1 MFDQNLAHAA
11 VDRLSVRCQKHAK
24 SDSQMSA
31 FKPWHR
37 ATLIVVLAGLAVAL
51 MAWIA
56 RTDPAIN
63 YLPRHRD
70 AEWIVFPTA
79 VDARAHGNASLD
91 ATFRREFALPH
102 KPAAARL
109 RVRALRRA
117 EVKVNGVSVQLPQN
131 PNWKNVSEVAI
142 EEQSHEGAN
151 IVEVR
156 VFNHNGPPA
165 LWLVLNT
172 DQLIVRTDENWK
184 ASFAGSSWRDA
195 ALASAAKT
203 PGLGNPVAGGE
214 RTLDAA
220 KKMWPLWIL
229 LIGIACGGIILWR
242 ANLKQ
247 FMSPSLERVALLL
260 ISAMWLF
267 LFWNNTRLL
276 PFHVGF
282 DSMEHLKYINY
293 IQQHWSL
300 PLPTEGFEMYHPP
313 LYFFIA
319 ASILSFCKLSITDPA
334 SVAVL
339 RALGAVFGIAQCVLV
354 FLTLRLLLPV
364 RAALVGL
371 MLAAFLPMHLYIAH
385 YVTNEVLTAALAT
398 LTVYLCL
405 RLLKN
410 ETPRAA
416 QFVFVGLALGA
427 TMLTKATG
435 LVLLPIIIA
444 AICAKRVHTRAP
456 FAISLRNLGLLI
468 ASCLVVCGWY
478 YARIWLTFGT
488 PLLGNWDVISGFNW
502 WQDPGYHTAADYL
515 RFGRS
520 LVTPLFSGFA
530 GFADGMYSTLWGD
543 GLLGG
548 ASSVN
553 IPWNLGPMVAGYL
566 WALVPAVLILIGA
579 AVAGVRFFRKPSSEL
594 FVLLALSVVVALGL
608 GFMSLK
614 VPSYAQAKAFYG
626 LSALTSLC
634 FFGALGWETV
644 TNKWTHFQF
653 IIDALMVVWALN
665 SLATFIIIPSA
676 PQHLYA
682 VKILGQQ
689 GKIEQAATEAAKAIE
704 ADPSNASA
712 HGYRAL
718 SLSELGDDAEAVKE
732 AERAVQLVPT
742 DSTAHVN
749 LAIAAKRTDME
760 RTIAEARHAID
771 LGPENFSAYQLLM
784 KCLLESGRYQEAAA
798 LGPEWLAVSPFDA
811 AAHSSVAVATAKTGD
826 LVTAARQ
833 LGYVMMLGGNGEEAL
848 AQLHQIV
855 LSLAKAPDGLQRL
868 RDIATNAPDSPRML
882 DELAWLLATY
892 PDSNARDGAEAV
904 RLAERA
910 CALSERRV
918 PALLATLAAAY
929 AEAGDFPRAVAVG
942 EEALSEARSL
952 SDTDGIKLSENIL
965 ASVRANVPYR
975 HEPEQ

>member
-11 VDRLSVRCQKHAK
+11 GNRLSVRCQKHAK

-31 FKPWHR
+31 LKPWHQ

-51 MAWIA
+51 LAWIA

-70 AEWIVFPTA
+70 ADWIVFPTA
-79 VDARAHGNASLD
+79 VDARAHGYASLD
-91 ATFRREFALPH
+91 ATFRREFILSD

-109 RVRALRRA
+109 RLRALRRA
-117 EVKVNGVSVQLPQN
+117 EVKVNGVSIQLPQN
-131 PNWKNVSEVAI
+131 RNWKNVSEAAI
-142 EEQSHEGAN
+142 AAQLHEGAN

-165 LWLVLNT
+165 LWLVLST
-172 DQLIVRTDENWK
+172 DQLNVRTDENWEV
-184 ASFAGSSWRDA
+184 SFAGSSWRNA

-203 PGLGNPVAGGE
+203 PGRGNPVADGE
-214 RTLDAA
+214 CTFDAA
-220 KKMWPLWIL
+220 KKIWPLWIL
-229 LIGIACGGIILWR
+229 MIGIACGGVVLWR
-242 ANLKQ
+242 ASLKQ
-247 FMSPSLERVALLL
+247 FRSRSLERIVLLL

-276 PFHVGF
+276 PFHAGF
-282 DSMEHLKYINY
+282 DSKEHLKYIDY

-300 PLPTEGFEMYHPP
+300 PSPTQGWEMYQPP
-313 LYFFIA
+313 LYYFIA
-319 ASILSFCKLSITDPA
+319 ASTLSFCKLSINDPG
-334 SVAVL
+334 SVVVL
-339 RALGAVFGIAQCVLV
+339 RALGAFFGIAQCALL

-364 RAALVGL
+364 RTALPGL
-371 MLAAFLPMHLYIAH
+371 LLAAFLPMHLYLMH
-385 YVTNEVLTAALAT
+385 YVTNELLSATLAT

-405 RLLKN
+405 RLLRN

-435 LVLLPIIIA
+435 ILLLPIVIA

-456 FAISLRNLGLLI
+456 FAIWLRSLGLLI
-468 ASCLVVCGWY
+468 ATCLAVCGWY
-478 YARIWLTFGT
+478 YARIWLKFGT
-488 PLLGNWDVISGFNW
+488 PLLGNWDVISGFTW

-520 LVTPLFSGFA
+520 LITPLFSGFA
-530 GFADGMYSTLWGD
+530 GFADGIYSTLWGD
-543 GLLGG
+543 GLSGG

-553 IPWNLGPMVAGYL
+553 VPWNLSPMTAGYL

-579 AVAGVRFFRKPSSEL
+579 GVTGVRFLRKPSAEL
-594 FVLLALSVVVALGL
+594 FLLLALSVVVALGL
-608 GFMSLK
+608 SFMTLK

-634 FFGALGWETV
+634 FFGAVGWETV
-644 TNKWTHFQF
+644 TNSWTRFRF
-653 IIDALMVVWALN
+653 IIDALLVVWALN
-665 SLATFIIIPSA
+665 SLATFCIIPSA

-689 GKIEQAATEAAKAIE
+689 GKIEQAATEATKAVE
-704 ADPSNASA
+704 ADPSNAAA

-718 SLSELGDDAEAVKE
+718 SLSELNDDAEAVNE
-732 AERAVQLVPT
+732 GERAVELAPM
-742 DSTAHVN
+742 DSAAHLN
-749 LAIAAKRTDME
+749 LAIAAKRTDTE
-760 RTIAEARHAID
+760 RAMAEARRAIE
-771 LGPENFSAYQLLM
+771 LGPENFQASQLLM
-784 KCLLESGRYQEAAA
+784 KCLLESGRYNEAAA
-798 LGPEWLAVSPFDA
+798 FGPEWLAVSPFDA
-811 AAHSSVAVATAKTGD
+811 AAHSSVAVAMAQTGD

-833 LGYVMMLGGNGEEAL
+833 LGYVMMLRPNAEEAL
-848 AQLHQIV
+848 GQLHQIV
-855 LSLAKAPDGLQRL
+855 SSLAKAPDGLQRL
-868 RDIATNAPDSPRML
+868 RDIMANAPDSPRML

-910 CALSERRV
+910 CTLTDRRV

-929 AEAGDFPRAVAVG
+929 AETGDFPRAVAAG

-952 SDTDGIKLSENIL
+952 GDTDGIKLSENIL

>member
-1 MFDQNLAHAA
+1 MFDQKLAYTAG
-11 VDRLSVRCQKHAK
+11 DQPSVRCQKRAK

-31 FKPWHR
+31 LKPWHR

-51 MAWIA
+51 LAWVA

-63 YLPRHRD
+63 YLSRHRD

-79 VDARAHGNASLD
+79 VDARAHNSASLD
-91 ATFRREFALPH
+91 ATFRREFVLP
-102 KPAAARL
+102 KSATARL
-109 RVRALRRA
+109 RLRALRRA
-117 EVKVNGVSVQLPQN
+117 EVKVNGVSIQLPQN
-131 PNWKNVSEVAI
+131 RNWKNVLEI
-142 EEQSHEGAN
+142 NIGEQLRQGPN

-165 LWLVLNT
+165 LWLVLST
-172 DQLIVRTDENWK
+172 DQLNVRTDENWE
-184 ASFAGSSWRDA
+184 ASFTGSSWRHA

-203 PGLGNPVAGGE
+203 PGPGNPVADGE
-214 RTLDAA
+214 CTFDAA
-220 KKMWPLWIL
+220 KKIWPLWVL
-229 LIGIACGGIILWR
+229 LIGVACGCVILWS
-242 ANLKQ
+242 AGLKRFKPQ
-247 FMSPSLERVALLL
+247 SIERVVLLL

-282 DSMEHLKYINY
+282 DSMEHLKYIDY

-300 PLPTEGFEMYHPP
+300 PSPTEGFEMYHPP

-385 YVTNEVLTAALAT
+385 YVTNEVLTATLAT

-410 ETPRAA
+410 ETPRVA
-416 QFVFVGLALGA
+416 QCVFVGLALGA

-435 LVLLPIIIA
+435 LVLVPIIIA
-444 AICAKRVHTRAP
+444 AICAKHVQTGAP
-456 FAISLRNLGLLI
+456 CAISLRNLGLLI
-468 ASCLVVCGWY
+468 ASCLAVCGWY
-478 YARIWLTFGT
+478 YAHIWLKFGT

-553 IPWNLGPMVAGYL
+553 APWNLGPMLAGYL
-566 WALVPAVLILIGA
+566 WALVPAVLIVIGA
-579 AVAGVRFFRKPSSEL
+579 GVAGVRFLRKPSAEL

-626 LSALTSLC
+626 LSALSSLC
-634 FFGALGWETV
+634 FLGAVGWETV
-644 TNKWTHFQF
+644 TNKWKHFRF
-653 IIDALMVVWALN
+653 VIGTLLAVWALN
-665 SLATFIIIPSA
+665 SLATFFIIPSA

-682 VKILGQQ
+682 VKILGQE

-718 SLSELGDDAEAVKE
+718 SFSELGDDAEAVKE
-732 AERAVQLVPT
+732 AERAVQLAPT
-742 DSTAHVN
+742 DSTAYLN

-760 RTIAEARHAID
+760 RAVAEARRAID

-784 KCLLESGRYQEAAA
+784 KCFLESGHYQEAAA
-798 LGPEWLAVSPFDA
+798 FGPEWLTVSPFDA
-811 AAHSSVAVATAKTGD
+811 AAHSSVALATAHTGD
-826 LVTAARQ
+826 LITAARQ
-833 LGYVMMLGGNGEEAL
+833 LGYVMMLRPNAEEAL
-848 AQLHQIV
+848 TQLHQIV
-855 LSLAKAPDGLQRL
+855 VSLAKAPDGLQRL

-904 RLAERA
+904 LLAERA
-910 CALSERRV
+910 CALTDRRI
-918 PALLATLAAAY
+918 PGLLATLAAAY
-929 AEAGDFPRAVAVG
+929 AEAEDFPRAIATG
-942 EEALSEARSL
+942 EEALSKARSL
-952 SDTDGIKLSENIL
+952 NDTDGIQLSGNIL
-965 ASVRANVPYR
+965 ASVRTNVPYR